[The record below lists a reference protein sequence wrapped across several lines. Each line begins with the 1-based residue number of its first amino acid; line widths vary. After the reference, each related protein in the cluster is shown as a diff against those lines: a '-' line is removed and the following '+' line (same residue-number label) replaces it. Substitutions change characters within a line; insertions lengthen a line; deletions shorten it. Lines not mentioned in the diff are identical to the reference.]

1 MLKEVR
7 LKYPDGRIRLPVDY
21 QFEYD
26 SELVE
31 KLPPSS
37 DLESYNQVGEI
48 VGAFSGNLWK
58 SSKSERLFYHHNH
71 LKDWNYHI

>member
-7 LKYPDGRIRLPVDY
+7 VKYPHGRIRLPVDY
-21 QFEYD
+21 QFEYY

-37 DLESYNQVGEI
+37 DVESYNQVCGEI

-58 SSKSERLFYHHNH
+58 SSK
-71 LKDWNYHI
+71 K